1 MSASTRPGWRSNF
14 YDRFGIGPSGV
25 CLGVDCLVGA
35 ADVFAVVA
43 LRPAGGHFA
52 VERGLG
58 RRPVRVAAYA
68 RSLTDDLAISSLVL
82 LGWLT
87 LQRLGV
93 LKPLAASPRLIM
105 LLVFAALALTL
116 YPATLGLTYFDPYRW
131 GFNPRPMI
139 IMVAVIALALI
150 CLRNALGVAMLTFAT
165 LAFTFRLK
173 PSENYWDYLIDP
185 LLALYCCGALL
196 SLAVRFVYRRTTG
209 QRRSAALSA
218 GNV

>member
-1 MSASTRPGWRSNF
+1 MIALGLAHLAFAWALFVLLAPLTSSLWWRCGLLAATSLL
-14 YDRFGIGPSGV
+14 SV
-25 CLGVDCLVGA
+25 VSVD
-35 ADVFAVVA
+35 
-43 LRPAGGHFA
+43 
-52 VERGLG
+52 GLSM
-58 RRPVRVAAYA
+58 AAYA

-139 IMVAVIALALI
+139 IMVAVIALVLI

-185 LLALYCCGALL
+185 LLALYCCGASL

>member
-1 MSASTRPGWRSNF
+1 MIALGLAHLAFAWALFVLLAPLTSSLWWRCGLLAATSLL
-14 YDRFGIGPSGV
+14 SV
-25 CLGVDCLVGA
+25 VSVD
-35 ADVFAVVA
+35 
-43 LRPAGGHFA
+43 
-52 VERGLG
+52 GLSM
-58 RRPVRVAAYA
+58 AAYA

-93 LKPLAASPRLIM
+93 LRPLAASPRLIM

-150 CLRNALGVAMLTFAT
+150 CLRNALGVVMLTFAT

-196 SLAVRFVYRRTTG
+196 SLAVRFVYRRTIG